1 MRDAG
6 MKILILL
13 LLFSP
18 WLHAQDSSIH
28 TSLTDAEEIQ
38 AGEAVAR
45 DFIQHE
51 GMEPTPQ
58 TKKIDAYLQAVG
70 DRVAAHAQRKL
81 PYQFRFDPNP
91 GFKSAGGFPGGQVF
105 VGAGIL
111 AYMDTED
118 QLAMVLAH
126 EIEHIALSHCHER
139 LIKVMTEQH
148 ISSKDLGKLTVDP
161 FLDGYGHDREF
172 AADREGVKLAMEAGY
187 SADAAIRLLRT
198 FVILGEQMPHA
209 PKEAKNNLEAR
220 IMQIESIRDVSK
232 LPTPVAEKRLA
243 LP

>member
-1 MRDAG
+1 

-13 LLFSP
+13 LLLSP
-18 WLHAQDSSIH
+18 SLYAQDSSTPI
-28 TSLTDAEEIQ
+28 SLTEAEEIQ

-45 DFIQHE
+45 DFIQQE
-51 GMEPTPQ
+51 GMEATPQ

-81 PYQFRFDPNP
+81 PYQFRFDPSP

-118 QLAMVLAH
+118 QLAMVLGH
-126 EIEHIALSHCHER
+126 EIEHIDLNHCRDR

-148 ISSKDLGKLTVDP
+148 LSAQDFDKLKVDP

-172 AADREGVKLAMEAGY
+172 AADREGVKLAIEGGY

-198 FVILGEQMPHA
+198 FVILGEQMPNA

-220 IMQIESIRDVSK
+220 IMQIESIRALNK
-232 LPTPVAEKRLA
+232 LPKPVAEKPLA

>member
-1 MRDAG
+1 

-18 WLHAQDSSIH
+18 WLRAQVSSTPI
-28 TSLTDAEEIQ
+28 SLTDAEEIQ

-45 DFIQHE
+45 DFIQQE
-51 GMEPTPQ
+51 GMQSTPQ

-81 PYQFRFDPNP
+81 PYQFRFDPSP

-118 QLAMVLAH
+118 QLAMVLGH
-126 EIEHIALSHCHER
+126 EIEHIALNHCRDR
-139 LIKVMTEQH
+139 LIKVMAEQH
-148 ISSKDLGKLTVDP
+148 LSSKDLGKLKVDR
-161 FLDGYGHDREF
+161 FLDGYGHDGEF
-172 AADREGVKLAMEAGY
+172 AADREGINLAMEAGY
-187 SADAAIRLLRT
+187 SAAAAIRLLRT
-198 FVILGEQMPHA
+198 FIILGEQMPNA
-209 PKEAKNNLEAR
+209 PKETKNNLEAR
-220 IMQIESIRDVSK
+220 IMQIESIRDASK
-232 LPTPVAEKRLA
+232 LLKPVAEKPLA

>member
-1 MRDAG
+1 
-6 MKILILL
+6 MKILILF

-18 WLHAQDSSIH
+18 WLHAQDSSTPI
-28 TSLTDAEEIQ
+28 SLTDAEEIQ

-45 DFIQHE
+45 DFIQQE

-81 PYQFRFDPNP
+81 PYKFRFDPNP

-118 QLAMVLAH
+118 QLAMVLGH
-126 EIEHIALSHCHER
+126 EIEHIALNQCRDR

-148 ISSKDLGKLTVDP
+148 LSSKDFDKLKVDP
-161 FLDGYGHDREF
+161 FLDGYGHDGEF

-198 FVILGEQMPHA
+198 FIILGEQMPNA

-232 LPTPVAEKRLA
+232 LPKPVAEKPLA

>member
-1 MRDAG
+1 
-6 MKILILL
+6 MKIILLLLL
-13 LLFSP
+13 LLFSS
-18 WLHAQDSSIH
+18 WLYAQDSSTLI
-28 TSLTDAEEIQ
+28 SLTDAEEIS

-45 DFIQHE
+45 DFIQQE

-70 DRVAAHAQRKL
+70 DRVAVHAQRKL
-81 PYQFRFDPNP
+81 PYQFRFDPSP

-111 AYMDTED
+111 AYIDTED
-118 QLAMVLAH
+118 QLAMVLGH
-126 EIEHIALSHCHER
+126 EIEHIALNHCRER
-139 LIKVMTEQH
+139 LIKVMTQQH
-148 ISSKDLGKLTVDP
+148 LTAKEFGKLKVDP

-172 AADREGVKLAMEAGY
+172 AADREGVNLAIEAGY

-198 FVILGEQMPHA
+198 FTILGDQMPNV

-220 IMQIESIRDVSK
+220 ILQIESIREASK
-232 LPTPVAEKRLA
+232 LPKPGAEKPLA

>member
-1 MRDAG
+1 

-18 WLHAQDSSIH
+18 WLRVRVSSTVI
-28 TSLTDAEEIQ
+28 SLTDAEEIQ

-45 DFIQHE
+45 DFIQQE

-81 PYQFRFDPNP
+81 PYQFHFDPSP

-118 QLAMVLAH
+118 QLAMVLGH
-126 EIEHIALSHCHER
+126 EIEHIALNWCRDR

-148 ISSKDLGKLTVDP
+148 LSSKDFG
-161 FLDGYGHDREF
+161 
-172 AADREGVKLAMEAGY
+172 
-187 SADAAIRLLRT
+187 
-198 FVILGEQMPHA
+198 
-209 PKEAKNNLEAR
+209 N
-220 IMQIESIRDVSK
+220 
-232 LPTPVAEKRLA
+232 
-243 LP
+243 

>member
-1 MRDAG
+1 
-6 MKILILL
+6 MKLLILL

-18 WLHAQDSSIH
+18 WLHAQDSSTPI
-28 TSLTDAEEIQ
+28 SLTDAEEIE

-45 DFIQHE
+45 DFIQQE

-81 PYQFRFDPNP
+81 PYKFRFDPNP

-118 QLAMVLAH
+118 QLAMVLGH
-126 EIEHIALSHCHER
+126 EIEHIALNHCRDR
-139 LIKVMTEQH
+139 LITVMTEQH
-148 ISSKDLGKLTVDP
+148 ISSNDFGKLRVDP
-161 FLDGYGHDREF
+161 FLDGYGHDKEF
-172 AADREGVKLAMEAGY
+172 AADREGVNLAMEAGY

-198 FVILGEQMPHA
+198 FIILGEQMPNA
-209 PKEAKNNLEAR
+209 PKEAKSNLEAR
-220 IMQIESIRDVSK
+220 ITQIESTRDASK
-232 LPTPVAEKRLA
+232 LPKPAAEKPLE

>member
-1 MRDAG
+1 

-13 LLFSP
+13 LLFSA
-18 WLHAQDSSIH
+18 WLHAQDSSTPI
-28 TSLTDAEEIQ
+28 SLTDAEEIQ
-38 AGEAVAR
+38 AGEAVAK
-45 DFIQHE
+45 DFIQQE
-51 GMEPTPQ
+51 GMESTPQ
-58 TKKIDAYLQAVG
+58 AKKIDAYLQAVG

-81 PYQFRFDPNP
+81 PYQFRFDPSP

-118 QLAMVLAH
+118 QLAMVLGH
-126 EIEHIALSHCHER
+126 EIEHIALNHCRDR

-148 ISSKDLGKLTVDP
+148 LSTKDFDKLKVEP

>member
-1 MRDAG
+1 

-18 WLHAQDSSIH
+18 SLHAQGSSTPI
-28 TSLTDAEEIQ
+28 SLTDAEEIQ
-38 AGEAVAR
+38 AGEAVAK
-45 DFIQHE
+45 DFIQQE
-51 GMEPTPQ
+51 GMESTPQ

-81 PYQFRFDPNP
+81 PYQFHFDPSP

-118 QLAMVLAH
+118 QLAMVLGH
-126 EIEHIALSHCHER
+126 EIEHIVLMDQCHAR

-148 ISSKDLGKLTVDP
+148 LSSKDFDKLKVDP
-161 FLDGYGHDREF
+161 FLDGYGHDGEF

-187 SADAAIRLLRT
+187 SANAAIRLLRT
-198 FVILGEQMPHA
+198 FIILGEQMPNA
-209 PKEAKNNLEAR
+209 PKEAKNNLEGR
-220 IMQIESIRDVSK
+220 ITQIESIRDASK
-232 LPTPVAEKRLA
+232 LPKPVAEKPLA